1 MPEKIQNKYTEKL
14 SLSCPSCQE
23 ALEAN
28 QTPQFL
34 NMVWIWNIILYK
46 TTYILNLVFINSIVD
61 ARVFHKKLKEAKEMD
76 K

>member
-1 MPEKIQNKYTEKL
+1 MPEKIQNEYTEKL

-34 NMVWIWNIILYK
+34 NMAWIWNIILYK

-61 ARVFHKKLKEAKEMD
+61 ARVFHKKLKEAKGMD